1 MPRQLSSV
9 LDDILA
15 ERDRL
20 SFGPLGAHDQQQA
33 GILGTPMGHGQGY
46 QQGPQAHGSGMQ
58 GTGAGSIGYAPP
70 PQGHQGR
77 YTGPQL
83 PLPPFSAPST
93 LNAATTPY
101 LPSHAATGLGYGT
114 AGPST
119 LPPSLQGPWNTPNP
133 SVPSAPLT
141 PGVMAQQTSHAAH
154 HHYFSAG
161 ASTTPHFVARFTPQQ
176 QPPHAAYPIPQPT
189 EWTGLDPA
197 STSPRT
203 TFRNE
208 IQGIRPRGHA
218 AGGAPAQEP
227 EPAFSGLEDL
237 PPGAQRLWN
246 EPFMP
251 GAAFTGAGGGSGGFA
266 GSSAVRST
274 PAVPSVQQAGEEDE
288 WPDISPISEGGA
300 ADREAWMRSIGCS
313 EDKLY
318 NPSTF

>member
-1 MPRQLSSV
+1 
-9 LDDILA
+9 
-15 ERDRL
+15 
-20 SFGPLGAHDQQQA
+20 
-33 GILGTPMGHGQGY
+33 
-46 QQGPQAHGSGMQ
+46 
-58 GTGAGSIGYAPP
+58 
-70 PQGHQGR
+70 
-77 YTGPQL
+77 
-83 PLPPFSAPST
+83 
-93 LNAATTPY
+93 
-101 LPSHAATGLGYGT
+101 
-114 AGPST
+114 
-119 LPPSLQGPWNTPNP
+119 
-133 SVPSAPLT
+133 
-141 PGVMAQQTSHAAH
+141 MAQQTSHAAH

-288 WPDISPISEGGA
+288 WPDISPIRPWDCPGRVPSPSGAEAMASGALHTGRWTCFSGYNFRIGVYGG
-300 ADREAWMRSIGCS
+300 RS
-313 EDKLY
+313 D
-318 NPSTF
+318 